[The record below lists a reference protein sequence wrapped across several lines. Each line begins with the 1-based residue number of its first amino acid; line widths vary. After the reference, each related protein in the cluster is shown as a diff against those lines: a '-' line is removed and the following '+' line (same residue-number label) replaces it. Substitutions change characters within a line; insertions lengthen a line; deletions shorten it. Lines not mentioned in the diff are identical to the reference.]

1 MFKHTFVAAL
11 AALAFSGSALAQD
24 LTGGDPEA
32 GAKVFNKCKACHMV
46 GDGAKNRVGPALNG
60 IVGADWGKA
69 DGFRYSKSLTE
80 MAAAEG
86 RKWDLTTLSAY
97 LESPKDVIPKG
108 RMAFAGLKKADER
121 ANVIAYLA
129 TFGADGAT
137 VDPAPV
143 LEAAAGEGS

>member
-1 MFKHTFVAAL
+1 MIKQSLIAAA

-46 GDGAKNRVGPALNG
+46 GDGAKNRVGPTLNG
-60 IVGADWGKA
+60 VVGAAWGQV
-69 DGFRYSKSLTE
+69 DGFKYSNSLIE
-80 MAAAEG
+80 IAEAEG
-86 RKWDLTTLSAY
+86 KTWDLATLSAY
-97 LESPKDVIPKG
+97 LEKPRDVIPKG
-108 RMAFAGLKKADER
+108 RMAFAGLRKEDER